1 MRRRRRYTS
10 AVDYFSLGVTL
21 YRFGAILVSALV
33 LNAPP
38 YPPAPEVSF
47 THQLLSLELWLL
59 GLRLPRAGVASIF
72 PLCGWVWGAQG
83 FGVAVLS
90 YTLYTAMVWSSGDYA
105 PARWNELM
113 VDQQLD
119 DSKLVF
125 RPQERFAP
133 GTRRNIGLRTAAHG
147 RQKDQEDPLQR
158 HKRCTLR
165 PLIHQPPTPPRD
177 PAIASD
183 LSSSA

>member
-1 MRRRRRYTS
+1 M
-10 AVDYFSLGVTL
+10 
-21 YRFGAILVSALV
+21 
-33 LNAPP
+33 PP
-38 YPPAPEVSF
+38 YTPAPEVSF

-59 GLRLPRAGVASIF
+59 GLRLPRAVVASIF

-119 DSKLVF
+119 DDEATAGDECPPCPPAGGPLHQRTSK
-125 RPQERFAP
+125 
-133 GTRRNIGLRTAAHG
+133 
-147 RQKDQEDPLQR
+147 
-158 HKRCTLR
+158 
-165 PLIHQPPTPPRD
+165 
-177 PAIASD
+177 S
-183 LSSSA
+183 

>member
-1 MRRRRRYTS
+1 MLARSPMLSRFAAGGDPPDSKAAMARTRTRSRGDTVAPVGS
-10 AVDYFSLGVTL
+10 LTQILGFSGVEIIET
-21 YRFGAILVSALV
+21 ITM
-33 LNAPP
+33 PP
-38 YPPAPEVSF
+38 YTPAPEVSF

-59 GLRLPRAGVASIF
+59 GLRLPRAVVASIF

-119 DSKLVF
+119 DDEATAGDECPPCPPAGGPLHQRTSK
-125 RPQERFAP
+125 
-133 GTRRNIGLRTAAHG
+133 
-147 RQKDQEDPLQR
+147 
-158 HKRCTLR
+158 
-165 PLIHQPPTPPRD
+165 
-177 PAIASD
+177 S
-183 LSSSA
+183 